1 MVSQCPDEYQHNIV
15 SCMCQLCNESFTAV
29 LSWPC
34 SLVDRW
40 SSVDHHLVRAL
51 ASGHRAPH
59 HCSSEFHANSHLV
72 NQSSSINHQLS
83 RYPLSITR
91 SSACH
96 SPRHAIMRDP
106 NWCNRTLV
114 WESHTPPHWPASSHR
129 SEEAALPA
137 PAQSR
142 RHVHITYQ
150 SPISPL
156 AIWPYVHQLIPS
168 HIFVSGITKRHWID
182 TWASLAWQ
190 QQIYNLATMLKIV
203 NFVFSQMLPVQMHRL
218 FSEP

>member
-1 MVSQCPDEYQHNIV
+1 MQWIIHCRLV
-15 SCMCQLCNESFTAV
+15 MTLFTC
-29 LSWPC
+29 W
-34 SLVDRW
+34 SLVISW
-40 SSVDHHLVRAL
+40 SLPGTCP
-51 ASGHRAPH
+51 SGHRVPH
-59 HCSSEFHANSHLV
+59 HCSSEFHANSYLV

-83 RYPLSITR
+83 RYPSSTTR

-129 SEEAALPA
+129 SDEAALPA
-137 PAQSR
+137 PAQS